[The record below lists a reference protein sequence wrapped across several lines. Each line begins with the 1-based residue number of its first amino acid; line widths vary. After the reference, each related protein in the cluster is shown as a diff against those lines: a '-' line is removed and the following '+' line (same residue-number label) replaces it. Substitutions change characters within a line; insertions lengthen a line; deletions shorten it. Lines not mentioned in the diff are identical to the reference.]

1 MPQFR
6 ILGPGIVAKSLGAQL
21 TRPDQLATVEF
32 WLLRIGPGK
41 RRWSRR
47 FGLAGK

>member
-6 ILGPGIVAKSLGAQL
+6 IFGPGIVAKSLGAQF
-21 TRPDQLATVEF
+21 TRPAQLVTVEL

-41 RRWSRR
+41 L
-47 FGLAGK
+47 GLDREPLGV